1 MLLLLLIKE
10 LYAAGAFRFRGERRR
25 SVTPFVVV
33 EEEDEDRDRP
43 VLWFGGN
50 KHVAVSI
57 LNK

>member
-1 MLLLLLIKE
+1 MLITAV

-25 SVTPFVVV
+25 SVTPFVV

-57 LNK
+57 LING